1 MSGEKRTSGGAKGN
15 TGPEAKDNW
24 GTRVNSWPHVGRLR
38 WTRATEVGNPHETG
52 YELPA
57 HRWMRLGWRP
67 EGWKMGC
74 LRSWLCY
81 VILTIAALT
90 ARKYRYRTQRGGRW
104 EERGHAAARV
114 PEMIGSWSAGAVGVW
129 TEWRTLYTGGT
140 CWSTPCPH
148 FTTHVGGRWR
158 NLRTRRSE
166 HWPGRRLRDG
176 FASGGAQRRLAS
188 GWAVQ
193 STSARRR

>member
-57 HRWMRLGWRP
+57 HQLMRLGRRP

-81 VILTIAALT
+81 VILTAVALT

-104 EERGHAAARV
+104 KERGARGCTSAGGDRVVGRLCRPAARQACWMAV
-114 PEMIGSWSAGAVGVW
+114 RREKRWQAADGTASYSAAVLA
-129 TEWRTLYTGGT
+129 RGGERR
-140 CWSTPCPH
+140 
-148 FTTHVGGRWR
+148 GGRR
-158 NLRTRRSE
+158 GSE
-166 HWPGRRLRDG
+166 
-176 FASGGAQRRLAS
+176 
-188 GWAVQ
+188 
-193 STSARRR
+193 